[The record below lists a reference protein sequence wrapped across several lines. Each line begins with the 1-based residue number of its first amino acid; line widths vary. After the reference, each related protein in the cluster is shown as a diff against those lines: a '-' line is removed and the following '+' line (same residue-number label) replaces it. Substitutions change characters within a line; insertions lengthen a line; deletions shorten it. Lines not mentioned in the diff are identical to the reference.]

1 MAAFPSSHHTLGVLM
16 KFRCET
22 ANSCFPNW
30 KLRPDCI
37 SVCQHLLMPHVSFL
51 LSLRVSQQDSVCV
64 CCVGVGANQEVG
76 LWSPVPC

>member
-16 KFRCET
+16 I
-22 ANSCFPNW
+22 
-30 KLRPDCI
+30 CI
-37 SVCQHLLMPHVSFL
+37 FVCQRLLMPHVSFL
-51 LSLRVSQQDSVCV
+51 LSQRVSQRDSVCV